1 MRRVCVGGI
10 LAARVLTALVLTAL
24 ALTAGAAAGQTPPA
38 PRPKAAAVPIAP
50 GTTEFTFPLFN
61 DTYQE
66 NGAVMAPVA
75 QGGMTVRLS
84 SPENRLTLRT
94 HRVTLTPLSDGTH
107 RAEFVADFAG
117 RGRVIAD
124 VSMGGG
130 SPTRL
135 QDEVVVPPQTRTVV
149 GRVLLARGTGAYEIT
164 PVEMPERVAIAIE
177 TQLGGSF
184 ANLCDSF
191 ALLLQLDCSGVRGM
205 LNNAQVPLP
214 GPGETYLLLD
224 ERLTPDDR
232 KKLDAYLAA
241 FRENL

>member
-1 MRRVCVGGI
+1 VRRLGPLLV
-10 LAARVLTALVLTAL
+10 AAM
-24 ALTAGAAAGQTPPA
+24 LTAGAAAAQTPA
-38 PRPKAAAVPIAP
+38 PPVPVMPVVPIAP

-66 NGAVMAPVA
+66 NGAVMAPVV

-117 RGRVIAD
+117 RGRVVAH
-124 VSMGGG
+124 VSVGGG
-130 SPTRL
+130 PPTRL
-135 QDEVVVPPQTRTVV
+135 EDEVVVPPQTRTVV

-164 PVEMPERVAIAIE
+164 PVELPERVPIAIE
-177 TQLGGSF
+177 SQLGGSF
-184 ANLCDSF
+184 AALCDSL
-191 ALLLQLDCSGVRGM
+191 ALMIQLDCRGVRGM
-205 LNNAQVPLP
+205 LSTAQVPLP

-224 ERLTPDDR
+224 ERLTPEDR
-232 KKLDAYLAA
+232 RRLDEYLAA
-241 FRENL
+241 FRESL